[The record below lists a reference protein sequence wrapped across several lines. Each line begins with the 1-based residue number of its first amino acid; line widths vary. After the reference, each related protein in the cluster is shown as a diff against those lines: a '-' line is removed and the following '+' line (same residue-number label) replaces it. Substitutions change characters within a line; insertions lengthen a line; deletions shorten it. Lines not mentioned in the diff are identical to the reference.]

1 MNEYYIKNKVLPYL
15 YISAGMGGK
24 FAARAAAIGEAM
36 DRQTRKKE
44 FSNMKKKLGLMIAS
58 VLTAVPAANI
68 TAGICLFNTAVA
80 RSKAS
85 LEQTQGMTGVNWGK
99 YAEQIG
105 EMEIVLSESRI
116 AEYHI
121 KSDDGL
127 MLYGQYFR
135 GAAWKQGNVKKIAVC
150 FHGYTGFGGGNN
162 SAAAKFFLENGF
174 DVLLPDAR
182 AHGQSEG
189 EYIGF
194 GCLDRYD
201 GLEWIK
207 FLQNKYRMEDR
218 EGRLEIYLYGVSM
231 GGATV
236 CMMSGLDLPECVK
249 AIISD
254 CAFTSPEAMF
264 ELVLKNKY
272 HLPPAP
278 VMLVANMV
286 CQKYAGYTFNK
297 CSSDKSVKRAKVP
310 MLFIHGS
317 GDTFIPETMCHKIYE
332 NCASDK
338 DILII
343 DDAVHAE
350 SYYKDRDRYEN
361 KMREFLKL

>member
-1 MNEYYIKNKVLPYL
+1 MN
-15 YISAGMGGK
+15 
-24 FAARAAAIGEAM
+24 
-36 DRQTRKKE
+36 
-44 FSNMKKKLGLMIAS
+44 KKLGFMIAS

-85 LEQTQGMTGVNWGK
+85 LEQTQGMSGVNWGA
-99 YAEQIG
+99 YAERIG
-105 EMEIVLSESRI
+105 DMEIALSETRTDEFYIRSR
-116 AEYHI
+116 
-121 KSDDGL
+121 DGL
-127 MLYGQYFR
+127 RLYGQYFKGEDKGKGR
-135 GAAWKQGNVKKIAVC
+135 VKRIAIC

-162 SAAAKFFLENGF
+162 SAAAEFFLKNGF

-236 CMMSGLDLPECVK
+236 CMMSGLDLPGCVK

-278 VMLVANMV
+278 VMMVANLV

-297 CSSDKSVKRAKVP
+297 CSSAKAVRRAKVP

-317 GDTFIPETMCHKIYE
+317 GDTFIPESMCHTIYE
-332 NCASDK
+332 NCASEK

-343 DDAVHAE
+343 DGAVHAE
-350 SYYKDRDRYEN
+350 SYYKDRETYEN
-361 KMREFLKL
+361 KLREFLKL